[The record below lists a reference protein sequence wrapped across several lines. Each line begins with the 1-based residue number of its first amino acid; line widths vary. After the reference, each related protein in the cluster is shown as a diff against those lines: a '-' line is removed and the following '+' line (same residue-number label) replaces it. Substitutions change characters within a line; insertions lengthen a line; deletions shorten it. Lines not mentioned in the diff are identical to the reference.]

1 MSCAASRGTGAVADA
16 RVPWWRT
23 SAARAA
29 LGWLLVLAVGAL
41 LSPGFLEL
49 EWRDGRLYGTFI
61 DVLLRAAPTLLA
73 ALGMTLVIGTG
84 GVDLSVGAVA
94 AISAV
99 LAARQ
104 LQSGGDPATALALGL
119 GAGVLLGIWN
129 GVLVRKLGLVPIVAT
144 LVLFTAGRGLAQLLS
159 EGNVLTFRS
168 DGFASLAT
176 GVFVGLPLPIWIG
189 IACLGALVLV
199 MARTNFGLYLQACGD
214 NPRAAELA
222 GLPVTAVIVGAYAAC
237 GSLAALS
244 GAIVAADVQ
253 AGDAASA
260 GLYLEL
266 DAILAVVIGGTSL
279 RGGRV
284 HLVGT
289 FLGALILQT
298 LTTLV
303 LVQGARLEFAL
314 IAKALAVVAVCA
326 LQSERWGE
334 WLGRRT
340 RAGGTR

>member
-1 MSCAASRGTGAVADA
+1 MADA
-16 RVPWWRT
+16 PRPWWKSS
-23 SAARAA
+23 SAKAA
-29 LGWLLVLAVGAL
+29 LGWVVVLGLGAA
-41 LSPGFLEL
+41 LSPGFFEL
-49 EWRDGRLYGTFI
+49 EWRDGRLYGTFV
-61 DVLLRAAPTLLA
+61 DVLLRASPTLLA

-99 LAARQ
+99 LAARH
-104 LQSGGDPATALALGL
+104 LQAGGSAVTALTLGL
-119 GAGVLLGIWN
+119 GSGALLGAWN

-144 LVLFTAGRGLAQLLS
+144 LVLFTAGRGLAQLAS
-159 EGNVLTFRS
+159 GGNVLTFRS
-168 DGFASLAT
+168 GTFASLAT
-176 GVFVGLPLPIWIG
+176 GTLAGLPNPIWITL
-189 IACLGALVLV
+189 ASLAALAFVV
-199 MARTNFGLYLQACGD
+199 RRTSFGLYLQACGD

-222 GLPVTAVIVGAYAAC
+222 GLPVTAVVLAAYSFC
-237 GSLAALS
+237 GLLAALS
-244 GAIVAADVQ
+244 GTIVAADVQ

-284 HLVGT
+284 QLLGT
-289 FLGALILQT
+289 AFGALILQT

-326 LQSERWGE
+326 LQSERWSELLRRRSG
-334 WLGRRT
+334 LGGAR
-340 RAGGTR
+340 

>member
-1 MSCAASRGTGAVADA
+1 MAESRS
-16 RVPWWRT
+16 PWWKS

-29 LGWLLVLAVGAL
+29 LGWLLVLALAAA
-41 LSPGFLEL
+41 LSPGFFAL
-49 EWRDGRLYGTFI
+49 EWRDGRVYGTLV
-61 DVLLRAAPTLLA
+61 DVLLRSSPTLLA

-94 AISAV
+94 AISGV
-99 LAARQ
+99 LAARH
-104 LQSGGDPATALALGL
+104 LQGDGSAPTALTLGL
-119 GAGVLLGIWN
+119 GAGVLLGAWN

-144 LVLFTAGRGLAQLLS
+144 LVLFTSGRGLAQLVS
-159 EGNVLTFRS
+159 AGNVLTFRS
-168 DGFASLAT
+168 DAFASLAAGT
-176 GVFVGLPLPIWIG
+176 VAGLPNPIWLTL
-189 IACLGALVLV
+189 ASLATLAFVV
-199 MARTNFGLYLQACGD
+199 RRTNFGLYLQACGD

-222 GLPVTAVIVGAYAAC
+222 GLPVSGVLIAAYACC
-237 GSLAALS
+237 GMLAALS
-244 GAIVAADVQ
+244 GLVVAADVQ

-284 HLVGT
+284 QLVGT
-289 FLGALILQT
+289 AFGVLILQT

-303 LVQGARLEFAL
+303 LTQGARLELAL

-326 LQSERWGE
+326 LQSPRWGE
-334 WLGRRT
+334 LLRRGART
-340 RAGGTR
+340 GAAR